1 MSNNI
6 RPPALLRYR
15 PGIATVIGA
24 LVPAATAH
32 AISDADLE
40 PVIAEQNTYYGG

>member
-1 MSNNI
+1 MSDDM
-6 RPPALLRYR
+6 RPPPLLRYW
-15 PGIATVIGA
+15 PVIATVISA

-32 AISDADLE
+32 AVSDADLE